1 MLKKRS
7 RVSSQ
12 QQQPPVARKA
22 KDAGSGGSAPVT
34 VHAADT
40 NAAPAESEKSAQ
52 TELGCETHESCE
64 KKHKNQKLSKSKNHP
79 LLFII
84 IDS

>member
-1 MLKKRS
+1 MLKKRR

-34 VHAADT
+34 VDAADT
-40 NAAPAESEKSAQ
+40 NAAPAESEKSQ